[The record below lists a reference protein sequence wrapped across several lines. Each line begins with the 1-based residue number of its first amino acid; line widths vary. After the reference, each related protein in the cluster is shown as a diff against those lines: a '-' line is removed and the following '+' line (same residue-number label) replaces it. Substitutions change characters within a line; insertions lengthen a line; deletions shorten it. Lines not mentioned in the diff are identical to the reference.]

1 MMVLMFLLEMLDLVK
16 LQHHKALVQL
26 FLEDPLLQFLHF
38 TQELCYIYLV
48 ESPTEPELMK
58 LLLEPELAEPLTELV
73 ESPTEL
79 EPELV

>member
-1 MMVLMFLLEMLDLVK
+1 
-16 LQHHKALVQL
+16 
-26 FLEDPLLQFLHF
+26 
-38 TQELCYIYLV
+38 LV